1 MKGRGGARENRLPT
15 IITAA
20 PAVTLYYVEDGDK
33 FSKVRETI
41 PRRNCRGDGG
51 GRRLRRL
58 LRASKARSA
67 LALALGRKTII
78 IEIHLIAI

>member
-1 MKGRGGARENRLPT
+1 MEGRGGARENRLPT
-15 IITAA
+15 IITAP

-51 GRRLRRL
+51 GGRRRLQL
-58 LRASKARSA
+58 LRASKARN
-67 LALALGRKTII
+67 ALALGRKTII